1 MSPLFFLATLC
12 VGVVSAA
19 PTHDPSLDAEWHEW
33 KTRHGKTYITHEEG
47 QKRAVW
53 EDNRKVIELHNE
65 DYAKGV
71 HDFSMEMNAFGDLTN
86 TEFRELMTGF
96 QSMGSKE
103 MDVFQ
108 EPLLGDIPKFV
119 DWRNHGYVSPVKNQG
134 QCGACWAFSA
144 VGSLEGQM
152 FRKTGRLVPLSEQ
165 NLVDCSWSY
174 GNSGCDGGLMEY
186 AFQYVKNN
194 GGLDTRDSYPYEARV
209 RSSPVLAV
217 ATVGPISVGI
227 DTKHHSFQFYRGGM
241 YYEPNCSSSKLDHA
255 VLVVGYGEESDGKKY
270 WLVKNSWGASWGMNG
285 YIKMARDRNN
295 NCGIA
300 THAVY
305 PTV

>member
-1 MSPLFFLATLC
+1 MIE
-12 VGVVSAA
+12 
-19 PTHDPSLDAEWHEW
+19 THNQEYL
-33 KTRHGKTYITHEEG
+33 KGK
-47 QKRAVW
+47 
-53 EDNRKVIELHNE
+53 
-65 DYAKGV
+65 
-71 HDFSMEMNAFGDLTN
+71 HDFSMAMNAFGDLTD
-86 TEFRELMTGF
+86 TEFRKRMTGF
-96 QSMGSKE
+96 RRLRINKRHT
-103 MDVFQ
+103 FQ
-108 EPLLGDIPKFV
+108 DHLYLSVPKSV
-119 DWRNHGYVSPVKNQG
+119 DWRERGYVTPVKNQG
-134 QCGACWAFSA
+134 HCGACWAFSA

-174 GNSGCDGGLMEY
+174 GNSGCDGGLMEH
-186 AFQYVKNN
+186 AFQYVKDN
-194 GGLDTRDSYPYEARV
+194 GGLDTSESYPYNARKNGTCRYNPKNSAAKV
-209 RSSPVLAV
+209 VGFVKIPPSEYALMKAV
-217 ATVGPISVGI
+217 ATVGPISIGI

-241 YYEPNCSSSKLDHA
+241 YYEPDCSSSDLDHA

-270 WLVKNSWGASWGMNG
+270 WLVKNSWGAGWGMNG